1 MLFFFGYYDLRISFS
16 PPKIG
21 GVRGGIS
28 DGNHL
33 KKKLIRFTLT
43 PPNLPYARGGIKC
56 VSPSY
61 IGFTHSVFHSPSR
74 TGVRLGEVE

>member
-1 MLFFFGYYDLRISFS
+1 MKLLFLLLNFYDLRISFS

-28 DGNHL
+28 EGNHL

-43 PPNLPYARGGIKC
+43 PPNLLAMY
-56 VSPSY
+56 
-61 IGFTHSVFHSPSR
+61 
-74 TGVRLGEVE
+74 GEESNA